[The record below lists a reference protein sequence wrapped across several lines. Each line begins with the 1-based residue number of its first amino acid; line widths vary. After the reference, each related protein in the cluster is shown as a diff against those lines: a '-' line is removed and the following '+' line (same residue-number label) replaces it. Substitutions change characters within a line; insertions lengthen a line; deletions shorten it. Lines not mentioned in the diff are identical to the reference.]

1 MCKKMIAI
9 AALLLTIALI
19 AACGRANETSPQHS
33 TTAAVESAPSSSA
46 PAESSPAAAETP
58 SQPAERTVATVNGDV
73 KIPAEPQRIAA
84 TYYAGEL
91 AALGIW
97 PAGTVTRLLGEASP
111 NLAAYTQGTADI
123 GNFPPSLEAIV
134 ALDPDL
140 ILATDFDGIE
150 YADYAKIAPT
160 IVLPWSNDDVW
171 TKLRTIGG
179 LLGKEAEAESFI
191 SGYESQAFEARE
203 KIQGAVGADETVS
216 IIRFFGSSIR
226 VYGGRDIGHAFYNGL
241 QLAPPPTIA
250 AAMAQDPNF
259 TSTENVTLE
268 ELPDYAGDRIF
279 VVVTDEDGDKA
290 YKEAQK
296 LSLWSELPAV
306 KNGFVYE
313 LPADKWFAYDPISV
327 QATLQGA
334 VDILTAGKQQ

>member
-1 MCKKMIAI
+1 MRKKMIAI
-9 AALLLTIALI
+9 AALLLTVALI

-33 TTAAVESAPSSSA
+33 ATSAEESAPSSSA
-46 PAESSPAAAETP
+46 PAKSSPAAAEE
-58 SQPAERTVATVNGDV
+58 QPAERTVATVNGDV
-73 KIPAEPQRIAA
+73 TIPAEPQRIAA

-91 AALGIW
+91 AALGIR

-111 NLAAYTQGTADI
+111 NLAAYMEGSADI
-123 GNFPPSLEAIV
+123 GNFPPSLEAIA
-134 ALDPDL
+134 ALEPDL

-171 TKLRTIGG
+171 TKLRTIAG
-179 LLGKEAEAESFI
+179 LLGKEAEAELFI
-191 SGYESQAFEARE
+191 SGYESQAAAARE
-203 KIQGAVGADETVS
+203 KIQGAIGADETVS

-241 QLAPPPTIA
+241 RLAPPPTIA

-296 LSLWSELPAV
+296 LALWSALPAV
-306 KNGFVYE
+306 ANGFVYE
-313 LPADKWFAYDPISV
+313 LPANKWFAYDPISV
-327 QATLQGA
+327 QATLQEA
-334 VDILTAGKQQ
+334 VDFLTAGKRE

>member
-1 MCKKMIAI
+1 MRKKMIAI
-9 AALLLTIALI
+9 AALLLTVALI
-19 AACGRANETSPQHS
+19 AACGRANESSPRHS
-33 TTAAVESAPSSSA
+33 EPAAEESAPTSSA
-46 PAESSPAAAETP
+46 PAESSPAAAEEP
-58 SQPAERTVATVNGDV
+58 SQSATRTVATVNGEVD
-73 KIPAEPQRIAA
+73 IPAEPQRIAA

-91 AALGIW
+91 AALGIR

-111 NLAAYTQGTADI
+111 NLAAYMEGTADI
-123 GNFPPSLEAIV
+123 GNFPPSLEAIA
-134 ALDPDL
+134 ALEPDL

-171 TKLRTIGG
+171 TKLRTIAG
-179 LLGKEAEAESFI
+179 LLGKEAEAESYI
-191 SGYESQAFEARE
+191 SGYESQAAAARE
-203 KIQGAVGADETVS
+203 KIQGAIGADEPVS

-241 QLAPPPTIA
+241 RLAPPPTIA

-296 LSLWSELPAV
+296 LALWSALPAV
-306 KNGFVYE
+306 ANGFVYE
-313 LPADKWFAYDPISV
+313 LPANKWFAYDPISV
-327 QATLQGA
+327 QATLQEA
-334 VDILTAGKQQ
+334 VDLLTAGKRE